1 MKIKTFQPGKHE
13 VVAYR
18 KQDKYL
24 ALAWNDGY
32 YARYVA

>member
-1 MKIKTFQPGKHE
+1 MPRQMKIKTFQPGKHE

-24 ALAWNDGY
+24 ALA
-32 YARYVA
+32 